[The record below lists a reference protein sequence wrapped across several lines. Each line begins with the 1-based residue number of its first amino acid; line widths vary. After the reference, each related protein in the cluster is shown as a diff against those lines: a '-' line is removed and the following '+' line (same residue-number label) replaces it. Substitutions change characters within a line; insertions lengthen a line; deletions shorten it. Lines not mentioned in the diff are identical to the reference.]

1 MWGNL
6 NKDFIRVYK
15 VSEGKEYD
23 IYAHKAFIEVTREC
37 YTANFKGFK
46 QTYRTY
52 RENPLEISRNL
63 NPKKFP
69 KDFTR

>member
-15 VSEGKEYD
+15 VTEGKEYD

-37 YTANFKGFK
+37 YTALIRVLNKHKG
-46 QTYRTY
+46 TY